1 MKTRGRTQI
10 QMQAGL
16 FGYKVF
22 CCFLFFFFSCPI
34 HRPTLFVTQQRHGA
48 DGFGGSRDT
57 SRCFCTDVN
66 ISRCEQGMGVP
77 VSEGRV

>member
-22 CCFLFFFFSCPI
+22 CCFLFLFFLPN
-34 HRPTLFVTQQRHGA
+34 TLFNTLVTQQRHGA

-66 ISRCEQGMGVP
+66 ISPCEQGTGVP